1 MYIKPYWLY
10 RDSPV
15 SCFGFNSYLKIRVYD
30 LAPVIF
36 LISIT
41 PDTGLIQLNISLVFD
56 TM

>member
-36 LISIT
+36 VISIT
-41 PDTGLIQLNISLVFD
+41 PDTRLIKLNISLVFD